1 MSIED
6 AVKYSLKHKMYK
18 SLITVGNKI
27 QALPI
32 SDSSQAQCFI
42 KWYNLSHSPEVY
54 TLLYTISPITSEC
67 IAVLKATSL

>member
-32 SDSSQAQCFI
+32 SDPSQAQCFI
-42 KWYNLSHSPEVY
+42 K
-54 TLLYTISPITSEC
+54 
-67 IAVLKATSL
+67 